1 MTCAQGFLRLLYG
14 GWGGRSWSATGLVIG
29 ESSINLFQEFVGP
42 QCSEIFGDD
51 GKIHLQSDG
60 APPHYHCD
68 IRAHLDAVFP
78 DTWTRQMCAIEYPA
92 LCLDLTPM
100 DFFLCG
106 YLKDKVYR
114 TKPRIIDA
122 LEFEIGRQ
130 CRHVAC
136 RLRKSQ
142 FALLALSGQ

>member
-1 MTCAQGFLRLLYG
+1 MGT
-14 GWGGRSWSATGLVIG
+14 
-29 ESSINLFQEFVGP
+29 
-42 QCSEIFGDD
+42 
-51 GKIHLQSDG
+51 
-60 APPHYHCD
+60 
-68 IRAHLDAVFP
+68 
-78 DTWTRQMCAIEYPA
+78 IEYPGRFP
-92 LCLDLTPM
+92 DLTPM
-100 DFFLCG
+100 DFFLWE

-114 TKPRIIDA
+114 AKPRIIDA